1 MANRTTLAPPGA
13 QRRPHRSPLAR
24 SQELW
29 GWVFLAPW
37 IIGFLAFTALPIA
50 ASLGFSFTRFEL
62 TRPDEVAFIGL
73 DNYRKL
79 FVDPLVRVSLN
90 VTFRFA
96 LLALPVA
103 ILLPIG
109 LAALLNSRYL
119 AARRLFRT
127 LFYMPYIVP
136 VISAVYVWQGVLNS
150 ETGWMN
156 RILRSLGVPGP
167 DWLNSMVWI
176 YPALVIIGLWGVGNA
191 YLITLASMQGVPTTY
206 YEAARVDGATGLQ
219 RFRHITLPM
228 ISPVIFYNL
237 VLSVIGLMRYFEIP
251 FILSNGT
258 GRPGDAQMFYNL
270 HFYKTTFVF
279 FDMGYG
285 STLAWLLFIIT
296 IVLTLLLFA
305 TARYWV
311 YYAGER
317 S

>member
-1 MANRTTLAPPGA
+1 MVTPTTLEPPGTP
-13 QRRPHRSPLAR
+13 QRRRRSSLAR
-24 SQELW
+24 SQALW
-29 GWVFLAPW
+29 GWIFLSPW
-37 IIGFLAFTALPIA
+37 IVGFIAFTALPII
-50 ASLGFSFTRFEL
+50 ASLVFSFTRFEL
-62 TRPDEVAFIGL
+62 TRPDEVAFIGI

-79 FVDPLVRVSLN
+79 FTDPLVRVSLN
-90 VTFRFA
+90 VTFKFA
-96 LLALPVA
+96 LLALPIA
-103 ILLPIG
+103 ILLPIA
-109 LAALLNSRYL
+109 LAALLNSRRL
-119 AARRLFRT
+119 VGRRLFRT

-150 ETGWMN
+150 ETGWIN
-156 RILRSLGVPGP
+156 RVLRTIGVPGP

-191 YLITLASMQGVPTTY
+191 YLITLASMQGVPTTF

-258 GRPGDAQMFYNL
+258 GRPGDATMFYNI

-285 STLAWLLFIIT
+285 STLAWLLFMIT
-296 IVLTLLLFA
+296 IVLTLILFA